1 MDFLLFA
8 IFILMLTSSHAA
20 TREATSAQIYWKA
33 LLPQTPIPASIQ
45 ELLYPK
51 NEMNSFKLE
60 RGQNNVK
67 SFGCYNCI
75 NKETQT
81 HDDLIAQLFFL
92 KDSLKVG
99 TKMTL
104 ELSKSISMQPFL
116 SVEMAKAT
124 PFSSTKLTE
133 ILGLFN
139 ITRGSLEAKA
149 IQQTLEECEEKPI
162 EGEIKRCVTSLEA
175 MADFIK
181 AEIGNR
187 DVNVIE
193 TTVKGG
199 EAKALVS
206 CHPESY
212 PKAVYYCHK
221 ITNVEAYKVHLLG
234 SNGVVVDTAAI
245 CHIDTSAW
253 APHYLGFKIL
263 KVKPGTEPIC
273 HFLPRGH
280 LIFAGK

>member
-1 MDFLLFA
+1 
-8 IFILMLTSSHAA
+8 
-20 TREATSAQIYWKA
+20 
-33 LLPQTPIPASIQ
+33 
-45 ELLYPK
+45 
-51 NEMNSFKLE
+51 
-60 RGQNNVK
+60 
-67 SFGCYNCI
+67 
-75 NKETQT
+75 
-81 HDDLIAQLFFL
+81 
-92 KDSLKVG
+92 
-99 TKMTL
+99 MTL

-124 PFSSTKLTE
+124 PFSSTKLTK

-139 ITRGSLEAKA
+139 ITRVSIEAKA
-149 IQQTLEECEEKPI
+149 IQQTLEDCEEQPI
-162 EGEIKRCVTSLEA
+162 EGEIKRCVTSLED
-175 MADFIK
+175 MADFVK

-199 EAKALVS
+199 VHQLGVPKQVYLIRSKEDMYVEAKALVS
-206 CHPESY
+206 CHPVSY
-212 PKAVYYCHK
+212 PKAVYNCHT

-234 SNGVVVDTAAI
+234 SNGVVVDAAAI
-245 CHIDTSAW
+245 CHLDTSAW

-280 LIFAGK
+280 LIFVGL

>member
-1 MDFLLFA
+1 
-8 IFILMLTSSHAA
+8 
-20 TREATSAQIYWKA
+20 
-33 LLPQTPIPASIQ
+33 
-45 ELLYPK
+45 
-51 NEMNSFKLE
+51 MNSFKLE

-81 HDDLIAQLFFL
+81 HNDPIAQLFFL

-104 ELSKSISMQPFL
+104 ELSKSISMHPFL

-139 ITRGSLEAKA
+139 ITWGSLEAKA

-162 EGEIKRCVTSLEA
+162 EGEIKHCVTSLEA
-175 MADFIK
+175 MVDFVK

-199 EAKALVS
+199 VHQLVVPKQVYLIRSKEDMHVEAKALVS

-253 APHYLGFKIL
+253 SPHYLGFKIL

>member
-1 MDFLLFA
+1 
-8 IFILMLTSSHAA
+8 
-20 TREATSAQIYWKA
+20 
-33 LLPQTPIPASIQ
+33 
-45 ELLYPK
+45 
-51 NEMNSFKLE
+51 
-60 RGQNNVK
+60 
-67 SFGCYNCI
+67 
-75 NKETQT
+75 
-81 HDDLIAQLFFL
+81 
-92 KDSLKVG
+92 
-99 TKMTL
+99 
-104 ELSKSISMQPFL
+104 
-116 SVEMAKAT
+116 MAKAT

-139 ITRGSLEAKA
+139 ITWGSLEAKA

-162 EGEIKRCVTSLEA
+162 EGEIKHCVTSLEA
-175 MADFIK
+175 MVDFVK

-199 EAKALVS
+199 VHQLVVPKQEAKALVS

-253 APHYLGFKIL
+253 SPHYLGFKIL